1 MTDEQIEALK
11 SVRSIVQ
18 SVGLDEEEIGMI
30 VALRK
35 FLIVAESRADFFN
48 KFGWVQFYVGN
59 TTGGVI
65 IFVHQYQYDKRLNDL
80 YNDDTL
86 SDTSNRL

>member
-35 FLIVAESRADFFN
+35 FLTVVEARADFFN
-48 KFGWVQFYVGN
+48 KFEWVQFYVR
-59 TTGGVI
+59 VQLVEELI
-65 IFVHQYQYDKRLNDL
+65 SVY
-80 YNDDTL
+80 
-86 SDTSNRL
+86 